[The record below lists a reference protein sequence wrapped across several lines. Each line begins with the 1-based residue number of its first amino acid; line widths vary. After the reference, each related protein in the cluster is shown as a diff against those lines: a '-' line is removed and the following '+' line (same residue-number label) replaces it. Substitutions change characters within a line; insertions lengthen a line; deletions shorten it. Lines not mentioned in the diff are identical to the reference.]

1 VPDQDARTGGR
12 GRLRETTEVKAML
25 TNEPTTET
33 TPQPQVEPV
42 ANGPVI
48 VAPGAPGAVVVPP
61 APVAPRPDETETQA
75 PGIEGEQTIWE
86 GHYSG
91 RNFIGRI
98 LFGGLLVALW
108 IVLAFDLWWGSR
120 GNQAG
125 SGWTFWTIVGAI
137 IVIGYW
143 ADLGYRYLRAYRGHH
158 YRLTN
163 LRLFVTTGFFRRR
176 VDQVELLRIK
186 DVYIQQSMIGDWLGI
201 GSVVVISSEQTLPK
215 AYLLGIDEPR
225 RIMDLVWHHMR
236 LEQSTKTDRVN
247 PV

>member
-1 VPDQDARTGGR
+1 MLTDEPT
-12 GRLRETTEVKAML
+12 LETT
-25 TNEPTTET
+25 TEP
-33 TPQPQVEPV
+33 QIEPM
-42 ANGPVI
+42 ANGPLI
-48 VAPGAPGAVVVPP
+48 VAPGAPGAVVMPP
-61 APVAPRPDETETQA
+61 APTMAEADESETHGA
-75 PGIEGEQTIWE
+75 GIEGEETIWE

-108 IVLAFDLWWGSR
+108 IVLAFTNWWGTR
-120 GNQAG
+120 GTQAG
-125 SGWTFWTIVGAI
+125 GWSFWMIVGG
-137 IVIGYW
+137 VVVLGYW
-143 ADLGYRYLRAYRGHH
+143 ANLGYRYLRAHRGHH

-163 LRLFVTTGFFRRR
+163 RRLFVTTGFFSRR
-176 VDQVELLRIK
+176 VDQLELLRIK

-201 GSVVVISSEQTLPK
+201 GNVVVISSEQTLPK

-225 RIMDLVWHHMR
+225 RIMDLIWHHMR

>member
-1 VPDQDARTGGR
+1 
-12 GRLRETTEVKAML
+12 ML

-33 TPQPQVEPV
+33 TPQPQVEPL
-42 ANGPVI
+42 ADGPVI

-61 APVAPRPDETETQA
+61 VAPQPEEAETHG
-75 PGIEGEQTIWE
+75 PGIEGEETVWE

-91 RNFIGRI
+91 RNFIGRM
-98 LFGGLLVALW
+98 LLGGLLVALC
-108 IVLAFDLWWGSR
+108 IILAFNNWWSTHENR
-120 GNQAG
+120 A
-125 SGWTFWTIVGAI
+125 SGWSFWTILAAVVA
-137 IVIGYW
+137 IGYW
-143 ADLGYRYLRAYRGHH
+143 ASLGYRYLRAYRGHH

-163 LRLFVTTGFFRRR
+163 RRLFVTTGFFRRR

-201 GSVVVISSEQTLPK
+201 GNVVVMSSEASLPK

-225 RIMDLVWHHMR
+225 RIMDLIWHHMR
-236 LEQSTKTDRVN
+236 LEQSTKTDRIN